1 MHRARLALVGLA
13 VMATACAPSF
23 QLKKFTTNE
32 ALYSASLREF
42 QRHKW
47 DNAVAGFEKLT
58 TSLPPRDTLLTR
70 SYWYL
75 SLAHQKKE
83 EWLLAAQSFQHL
95 SEGAPEDSLA
105 DDAQLEAAR
114 SYRKLWRKPALDA
127 QYGETA
133 IAAYRTLIAAF
144 PSSPLVPVAEKELA
158 EVRDWQAKKLYET
171 AVGFYLRRK
180 AWDSA
185 LLYLR
190 DVRTKYP
197 ETPTAR
203 KAGLRLV
210 EVYRRLKYREEAEE
224 TCAALQRE
232 HPTDAEVRKTCP
244 APVAASAPASP

>member
-1 MHRARLALVGLA
+1 MRRARLALVGLA
-13 VMATACAPSF
+13 VMAAGCAPNF
-23 QLKKFTTNE
+23 QIKKFTTNE

-75 SLAHQKKE
+75 SVAHQRKE
-83 EWLLAAQSFQHL
+83 EWLLAAQSFEHL

-105 DDAQLEAAR
+105 DDAALEAAR

-133 IAAYRTLIAAF
+133 IAAYRTLIAAY
-144 PSSPLVPVAEKELA
+144 PSSPLVAVAQKEL
-158 EVRDWQAKKLYET
+158 EQVRDMQAQKALQT
-171 AVGFYLRRK
+171 AQYYMRRK
-180 AWDSA
+180 GWDPA
-185 LLYLR
+185 ILYLR
-190 DVRTKYP
+190 DLRTQYP

-203 KAGLRLV
+203 VAGLRLL
-210 EVYRRLKYREEAEE
+210 EAYGKLKYREEAAE
-224 TCAALQRE
+224 TCAALRE
-232 HPTDAEVRKTCP
+232 QYPGDAEVRKACP
-244 APVAASAPASP
+244 APAAAPAATTP